1 MDKYQ
6 YADKTELVHSGK
18 NYFELIERI
27 IARSRETL
35 HLQTYIFE
43 SDETG
48 LKVCESLKKAAER
61 GVKVFVMAD
70 AFGSLAFSYHVL
82 KELRAAGV
90 QFRFFSPLFSRENLY
105 FGRRLHYKVIVA
117 DKRVALTGGINIANK
132 YNSLSE
138 HPWLDYA
145 VYIEGE
151 VCGYLHFF
159 CEAMF
164 MKKNFGSLPDWE
176 KITEM
181 PDHSLDHPKIRFRIN
196 DWLKWKNEIHK
207 SYIEAVMHAQKSITI
222 VASYFLP
229 GKKFRKLLS
238 SAAGRG
244 VKISVILTGKSDVSS
259 AKVAENYLYE
269 FYLQNRI
276 SLYEWGNSVMHG
288 KAMIIDGQWVTIG
301 SFNLNFLSHY
311 ISIELNVDLKDATF
325 ASEFS
330 RHLDEVISQGCI
342 PVDLGKQE
350 KKNYFVKIKRWLYY
364 SFFRLLMNATVSKRK
379 HVNR

>member
-1 MDKYQ
+1 MEKYQ

-18 NYFELIERI
+18 NYFELLERI
-27 IARSRETL
+27 ISHSRETL
-35 HLQTYIFE
+35 HLQTYIFD
-43 SDETG
+43 SDKTG
-48 LKVCESLKKAAER
+48 LKVCESLKKAAQR

-70 AFGSLAFSYHVL
+70 AFGSLAFSYHTL

-90 QFRFFSPLFSRENLY
+90 HFRFFSPFFSRESLY

-117 DKRVALTGGINIANK
+117 DKKIALAGGINIADK

-138 HPWLDYA
+138 QPWLDYA

-164 MKKNFGSLPDWE
+164 MKRNLSTLPAWE

-181 PDHSLDHPKIRFRIN
+181 PDHNSAHPKIRFRIN

-207 SYIEAVMHAQKSITI
+207 SYIEAVMNAQKSITI

-238 SAAGRG
+238 DAAGRG

-259 AKVAENYLYE
+259 AKIAENYLYP
-269 FYLQNRI
+269 FFLQNRI
-276 SLYEWGNSVMHG
+276 GLYEWSNSVMHG
-288 KAMIIDGQWVTIG
+288 KAMIVDGQWVTIG

-311 ISIELNVDLKDATF
+311 ISIELNVDIKDATF
-325 ASEFS
+325 ANEFS
-330 RHLDEVISQGCI
+330 HHLDEVISQGCI
-342 PVDLGKQE
+342 PVDLGIQG
-350 KKNYFVKIKRWLYY
+350 KKNYFVKMKRWLYY
-364 SFFRLLMNATVSKRK
+364 SFFRVLMSATVSKRK